1 MLITLN
7 MQLKESLGNVLN
19 DLIAS
24 QNSQRGFRVQDDG
37 AVSIPDIGR
46 IVIGGLTLQEAE
58 SAMSINDFLKWV

>member
-1 MLITLN
+1 

-24 QNSQRGFRVQDDG
+24 QNSQRGFKVQDDG

-46 IVIGGLTLQEAE
+46 LVIGGFNT
-58 SAMSINDFLKWV
+58 SRS